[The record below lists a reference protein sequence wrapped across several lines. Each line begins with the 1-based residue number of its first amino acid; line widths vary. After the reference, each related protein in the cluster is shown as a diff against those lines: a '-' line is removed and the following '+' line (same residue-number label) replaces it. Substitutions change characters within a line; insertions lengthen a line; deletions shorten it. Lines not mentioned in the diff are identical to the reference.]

1 MDTWCNQVNALSVK
15 IVNPAH
21 GQKHKKYLNVWPFFQ
36 RFKKVYSR
44 RKKYIFKS
52 KQFLGGR

>member
-21 GQKHKKYLNVWPFFQ
+21 GQKHKK
-36 RFKKVYSR
+36 
-44 RKKYIFKS
+44 IFKCLAI
-52 KQFLGGR
+52 FPEI